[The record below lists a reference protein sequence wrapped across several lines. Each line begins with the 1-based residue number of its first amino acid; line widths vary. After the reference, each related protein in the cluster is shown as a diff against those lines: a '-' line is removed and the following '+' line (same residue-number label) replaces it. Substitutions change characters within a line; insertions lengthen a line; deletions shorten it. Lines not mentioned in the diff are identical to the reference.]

1 MAVTLSELDETQ
13 LQLSV
18 EENKRK
24 ELEMV
29 LTVVNKH
36 KERMALS
43 CIKRAVN
50 AYLFRAR
57 LKKRVLLRQV
67 NSSYVQVS
75 VPWLCLLLLLSCA
88 TFHLHQLLKGLCRG
102 S

>member
-1 MAVTLSELDETQ
+1 MAVTQSELDDTH

-29 LTVVNKH
+29 LNVVNKQ
-36 KERMALS
+36 KERMAIS
-43 CIKRAVN
+43 CIKRAFR

-75 VPWLCLLLLLSCA
+75 LP
-88 TFHLHQLLKGLCRG
+88 
-102 S
+102 